1 MYRITENPPERTEG
15 ARQNQRAG
23 ETFFHRLRG
32 VCTEQMEGGFGGA
45 QSKRCRLRQDR
56 LLQRKGMEVPGK
68 VPEDLIMK
76 VINDSYVPH
85 ELYVEIGWLS

>member
-1 MYRITENPPERTEG
+1 MYRITENPPEGTEG
-15 ARQNQRAG
+15 AQQNQRAG

-32 VCTEQMEGGFGGA
+32 ECMEQMEDGFGGA

-68 VPEDLIMK
+68 VPEDLIGKLWMMV
-76 VINDSYVPH
+76 VIS
-85 ELYVEIGWLS
+85 L

>member
-1 MYRITENPPERTEG
+1 MKPIEKESTFVYRITENPPEGTEG

-23 ETFFHRLRG
+23 VPFFHRLRG
-32 VCTEQMEGGFGGA
+32 VCMEQMEDGFGGA

-76 VINDSYVPH
+76 AADDSYAP
-85 ELYVEIGWLS
+85 

>member
-1 MYRITENPPERTEG
+1 MER
-15 ARQNQRAG
+15 
-23 ETFFHRLRG
+23 
-32 VCTEQMEGGFGGA
+32 MEDGFGGA

-56 LLQRKGMEVPGK
+56 LLQRKGMEVPSK

-85 ELYVEIGWLS
+85 ELYVEIGWFS